1 MREAER
7 RAADRGRTDDAAPRG
22 TLWIARTGG
31 GGVAA
36 RSFGTR
42 PAGGR
47 PTSLEGRRRRGHG
60 ALRWRHGPA
69 AIAPAAGAR
78 GGRHRGRVRAAG
90 PDVRGLRSE
99 INVAV
104 VETGNDVILIDT
116 GGGPDYM
123 PTVGKLS
130 GRLEAAGIKPEAK

>member
-1 MREAER
+1 MMQRREVLSGSLAL
-7 RAADRGRTDDAAPRG
+7 AAAVSLR
-22 TLWIARTGG
+22 
-31 GGVAA
+31 A
-36 RSFGTR
+36 RSAR
-42 PAGGR
+42 AQPAAGIHRWKVGAVAVTVLSDGAMDLPPSLLLPGR
-47 PTSLEGRRRRGHG
+47 D
-60 ALRWRHGPA
+60 AA
-69 AIAPAAGAR
+69 AIADVF
-78 GGRHRGRVRAAG
+78 GRQGRTFA
-90 PDVRGLRSE
+90 GLRSE